1 MAEKRHVI
9 GGNDGWL
16 NVKREPGGSIVALPE
31 YLQVEFSHNRDGRD
45 FFKAL
50 EGGEQGKAFSVKQGN
65 LKPGLP
71 LYRPAAHLEFT
82 IAAQKLAFSGGSVKA
97 ITAQGASAVAVGT
110 HPIQI
115 PDFPHELGSTY
126 VSQSRF
132 AKNWFYLGR
141 GAAIPGN
148 NDRYLH
154 TGRVSLGCVTVDPG
168 DWTRLYQSLI
178 LCRSGDGK
186 TVGSIVVRR

>member
-1 MAEKRHVI
+1 MGEKRFVI

-16 NVKREPGGSIVALPE
+16 KVKREPSGQVIALPE
-31 YLQVEFSHNRDGRD
+31 YLQVEFSRNKDGRD

-50 EGGEQGKAFSVKQGN
+50 EGCEQGKTFSVKQRN
-65 LKPGLP
+65 LRQGSPAYK
-71 LYRPAAHLEFT
+71 PAARIEFNIT
-82 IAAQKLAFSGGSVKA
+82 TQKLSFPAGNVRA
-97 ITAQGASAVAVGT
+97 ITEDGTSAIGVGT

-115 PDFPHELGSTY
+115 PDFPHELGTGY
-126 VSQSRF
+126 LGQSQY

-141 GAAIPGN
+141 GEAIPGN

-168 DWTRLYQSLI
+168 GWTKLYQYLI

-186 TVGSIVVRR
+186 TVGSIIVRR